1 MAKKRIHWVDMV
13 KGYGIVLVVIG
24 HSLAAFNRRVSTPD
38 IHSDFIF
45 NCIYSYHMALF
56 FFVSGIFIHSW
67 AHKHTNK
74 AIKIKFK
81 RLMFPYFIWGIIL
94 ILIEGI
100 YTHNIQLIRI
110 VELPVRPTLILWFLY
125 SLFIDYLIYYFII
138 RITKNNTLVILSFS
152 LIIFFIG
159 SVITHEVKFP
169 VDTTLQ
175 VISQSLY
182 YFIFLYLGSLVNKIN
197 YTSMFTNYLVLLS
210 AIITF
215 VGLNWVS
222 MNFGFG
228 NFYPLLKFI
237 VTVSGIYSTVSIMY
251 LLEKYSFVNR
261 LFTYLGQL
269 TMPIYLMHKIIVEL
283 VSLLAIK
290 LTSLMWPFA
299 LITTVLSILVCIIGY
314 NIIKNIHLEEY
325 LFGGVE
331 SIK

>member
-1 MAKKRIHWVDMV
+1 
-13 KGYGIVLVVIG
+13 
-24 HSLAAFNRRVSTPD
+24 
-38 IHSDFIF
+38 
-45 NCIYSYHMALF
+45 
-56 FFVSGIFIHSW
+56 
-67 AHKHTNK
+67 
-74 AIKIKFK
+74 
-81 RLMFPYFIWGIIL
+81 
-94 ILIEGI
+94 
-100 YTHNIQLIRI
+100 
-110 VELPVRPTLILWFLY
+110 
-125 SLFIDYLIYYFII
+125 
-138 RITKNNTLVILSFS
+138 
-152 LIIFFIG
+152 
-159 SVITHEVKFP
+159 
-169 VDTTLQ
+169 
-175 VISQSLY
+175 
-182 YFIFLYLGSLVNKIN
+182 
-197 YTSMFTNYLVLLS
+197 MFTNYLVLLS